1 MVLHRP
7 SELAAVTGEL
17 ASLFC
22 SDECPEIEHL
32 RFSVIYGHSSLI
44 NRVAFGK
51 IRNDFRTN
59 ELNTFDVFLRNPP
72 GELGS
77 NLNVS
82 VFQSAGDANQSVRD
96 FSKQ

>member
-1 MVLHRP
+1 MPLLMSRSRWGDFSSP
-7 SELAAVTGEL
+7 DKRAVTGQLEL

-32 RFSVIYGHSSLI
+32 RFAVICGHSSLI

-72 GELGS
+72 GEVGLEFECVG
-77 NLNVS
+77 LS
-82 VFQSAGDANQSVRD
+82 VHR
-96 FSKQ
+96 